1 MNHSIFSIMQTGNFF
16 LFFSVIV
23 LLQSSC
29 KNNTSSSGI
38 AAIISEYQIFQDTL
52 SGMQKEEW
60 TLETDSIR
68 SLKKEKYTEFI
79 ESLDKLDSASLTV
92 DELINKELLILEM
105 ENELNDI
112 EFGSYLLPL
121 NSEGGFLTG
130 IIYNL
135 QYAQTQS
142 AKDKEKYIQKLNAL
156 PDYLLK
162 HKNILKEGISQGK
175 TSPRIIT
182 QRCIDLVLPYNN
194 IDPDQNIFII
204 PCGEND
210 SLKNVVKAIVKEK
223 ILPSYKDFTEFL
235 RSEYLP
241 ASKVEPGVSQLK
253 GGKVFYEKK
262 TRYFTTLPMTPDEV
276 FAKGES
282 EVARIKDEMLDV
294 IATTGFKGDFVDFIA
309 FLRKDPQFYAK
320 TPRELL
326 YRATWLAKKMEGK
339 LPQYFN
345 TLPRMPFT
353 VEEVPAAI
361 APNYTGGRYS
371 EGSYETGKPGAYWV
385 NTYKLESRPL
395 YVLPALTLHEAVP
408 GHHLQIMLSRELKN
422 VPKFRQNLYISAFG
436 EGWGLYSEYLGIEA
450 GMYETPYEN
459 FGRLT
464 YEMWRACRLVI
475 DVGLHYKKWSRQQ
488 AIDFM
493 ASNTA
498 LSMHEVNTEIDRYI
512 GWPGQAVSYKIGEL
526 KIKELRKEAESSLGD
541 KFNLK
546 DFHDLVLGNG
556 SIMLSTLDRLV
567 KKWVNDVKTSGN
579 KK

>member
-1 MNHSIFSIMQTGNFF
+1 MTINNYLLLGIFSICILASCQRKK
-16 LFFSVIV
+16 SVDSYID
-23 LLQSSC
+23 
-29 KNNTSSSGI
+29 
-38 AAIISEYQIFQDTL
+38 EYQIFQDTL
-52 SGMQKEEW
+52 SNLQKEVW
-60 TLETDSIR
+60 ALENDSIR
-68 SLKKEKYTEFI
+68 YLKKEKYTELI
-79 ESLDKLDSASLTV
+79 HALSTLDSLSLTV
-92 DELINKELLILEM
+92 DDLINKELLLLEM

-112 EFGSYLLPL
+112 EFGTHLLPL

-142 AKDKEKYIQKLNAL
+142 AKDKENYIKKLNVL

-175 TSPRIIT
+175 TSPGIIT
-182 QRCIDLVLPYNN
+182 QRCIDLVLPYNS
-194 IDPDQNIFII
+194 IDPDQNIFIH
-204 PCGEND
+204 PCGDND
-210 SLKNVVKAIVKEK
+210 SLKNVVKSIVKEK
-223 ILPSYKDFTEFL
+223 IIPAYQDFTEFL
-235 RSEYLP
+235 QSEYLP
-241 ASKVEPGVSQLK
+241 ASKAEPGISQLK
-253 GGKVFYEKK
+253 GGADFYEKK
-262 TRYFTTLPMTPDEV
+262 TKYFTTLPMTPDEV

-282 EVARIKDEMLDV
+282 EVARIKSEMLNV
-294 IATTGFKGDFVDFIA
+294 IAASGFKGNFADFIA

-371 EGSYETGKPGAYWV
+371 EGSYETGKAGAYWV

-395 YVLPALTLHEAVP
+395 YVLPSLTLHEAVP

-422 VPKFRQNLYISAFG
+422 VPKFRENLYISAFG
-436 EGWGLYSEYLGIEA
+436 EGWGLYSEYLGIES
-450 GMYETPYEN
+450 GMYETAYEN

-464 YEMWRACRLVI
+464 YEMWRACRLVV
-475 DVGLHYKKWSRQQ
+475 DVGLHYKGWTRER
-488 AIDFM
+488 AVDFM

-512 GWPGQAVSYKIGEL
+512 GWPAQAVSYKIGEL
-526 KIKELRKEAESSLGD
+526 KIRELRKEAEKELGD
-541 KFNLK
+541 TFEIKE
-546 DFHDLVLGNG
+546 FHDLILSYG
-556 SIMLSTLDRLV
+556 SIKLSTLERIV
-567 KKWVNDVKTSGN
+567 KVWIMEKSQAKN
-579 KK
+579 KNQ

>member
-1 MNHSIFSIMQTGNFF
+1 MTINNYLLLGIFSIGILASCQRKK
-16 LFFSVIV
+16 SVDSYID
-23 LLQSSC
+23 
-29 KNNTSSSGI
+29 
-38 AAIISEYQIFQDTL
+38 EYQIFQDTL
-52 SGMQKEEW
+52 SNLQKEVW
-60 TLETDSIR
+60 ALENDSIR
-68 SLKKEKYTEFI
+68 YLKKEKYTELI
-79 ESLDKLDSASLTV
+79 HALSTLDSLSLTV
-92 DELINKELLILEM
+92 DDLINKELLMLEM

-112 EFGSYLLPL
+112 EFGTHLLPL

-142 AKDKEKYIQKLNAL
+142 AKDKENYIKKLNAL

-162 HKNILKEGISQGK
+162 HKNILKEGIRQGK
-175 TSPRIIT
+175 TSPGIIT
-182 QRCIDLVLPYNN
+182 QRCIDLVLPYNS
-194 IDPDQNIFII
+194 IDPDQNIFIH

-210 SLKNVVKAIVKEK
+210 SLKNVVKSIVKEK
-223 ILPSYKDFTEFL
+223 IIPAYQDFTEFL
-235 RSEYLP
+235 QSEYLP
-241 ASKVEPGVSQLK
+241 ASKAEPGISQLK
-253 GGKVFYEKK
+253 GGADFYEKK
-262 TRYFTTLPMTPDEV
+262 TKYFTTLPMTPDEV

-282 EVARIKDEMLDV
+282 EVARIKSEMLNV
-294 IATTGFKGDFVDFIA
+294 IAASGFKGNFADFIA

-371 EGSYETGKPGAYWV
+371 EGSYETGKAGAYWV

-395 YVLPALTLHEAVP
+395 YVLPSLTLHEAVP

-422 VPKFRQNLYISAFG
+422 VPKFRENLYISAFG
-436 EGWGLYSEYLGIEA
+436 EGWGLYSEYLGIES
-450 GMYETPYEN
+450 GMYETAYEN

-464 YEMWRACRLVI
+464 YEMWRACRLVV
-475 DVGLHYKKWSRQQ
+475 DVGLHYKGWTRER
-488 AIDFM
+488 AVDFM

-512 GWPGQAVSYKIGEL
+512 GWPAQAVSYKIGEL
-526 KIKELRKEAESSLGD
+526 KIRELRKEAEKELGD
-541 KFNLK
+541 TFEIKE
-546 DFHDLVLGNG
+546 FHDLILSYG
-556 SIMLSTLDRLV
+556 SIKLSTLERIV
-567 KKWVNDVKTSGN
+567 KVWIMEKSQAKN
-579 KK
+579 KNQ

>member
-1 MNHSIFSIMQTGNFF
+1 MQTGNFF

-241 ASKVEPGVSQLK
+241 ASKAEPGVSQLK

-282 EVARIKDEMLDV
+282 EVARIKDEMLEVKSD
-294 IATTGFKGDFVDFIA
+294 AGFSGSFESFLA
-309 FLRKDPQFYAK
+309 FLRNDPQFYAK

-526 KIKELRKEAESSLGD
+526 KIKELRKVAESSLGD

-546 DFHDLVLGNG
+546 DFHDLVLGDG

>member
-1 MNHSIFSIMQTGNFF
+1 MQTGKYLF
-16 LFFSVIV
+16 LIPMLI

-29 KNNTSSSGI
+29 KKDTASSGI
-38 AAIISEYQIFQDTL
+38 ATIIADYQIFQDTL
-52 SGMQKEEW
+52 SGIQKEDW
-60 TLETDSIR
+60 TLENDSIR
-68 SLKKEKYTEFI
+68 SLKKEKYTELI
-79 ESLDKLDSASLTV
+79 HALSKLDSASLSV
-92 DELINKELLILEM
+92 DDLINKELLMLEM

-112 EFGSYLLPL
+112 EFGTYLLPL

-135 QYAQTQS
+135 QYAQTHT

-175 TSPRIIT
+175 TSPGIIT
-182 QRCIDLVLPYNN
+182 QRCIDLVMPYHS
-194 IDPDQNIFII
+194 IDPDQNIFIH

-210 SLKNVVKAIVKEK
+210 SLKNVVKSIVKEK
-223 ILPSYKDFTEFL
+223 IIPAYKEFTKFL
-235 RSEYLP
+235 QSEYLP
-241 ASKVEPGVSQLK
+241 ASKAEPGISKLK
-253 GGKVFYEKK
+253 GGSDFYEKK
-262 TRYFTTLPMTPDEV
+262 IQYFTTLPMTPDEV

-294 IATTGFKGDFVDFIA
+294 ISASGFKGNFADFIA

-371 EGSYETGKPGAYWV
+371 EGSYETGKAGAYWV

-395 YVLPALTLHEAVP
+395 YVLPSLTLHESVP

-422 VPKFRQNLYISAFG
+422 IPKFRENLYISAFG
-436 EGWGLYSEYLGIEA
+436 EGWGLYSEYLGIES

-464 YEMWRACRLVI
+464 YEMWRACRLVV
-475 DVGLHYKKWSRQQ
+475 DVGLHYKGWTRAQ
-488 AIDFM
+488 AVDFM
-493 ASNTA
+493 AANTA

-512 GWPGQAVSYKIGEL
+512 GWPAQAVSYKIGEL
-526 KIKELRKEAESSLGD
+526 KIRALRKEAETSLGD
-541 KFNLK
+541 KFEIK
-546 DFHDLVLGNG
+546 TFHDLILSHG
-556 SIMLSTLDRLV
+556 SIKLSTLERII
-567 KKWVNDVKTSGN
+567 KAWIKEKSQPEN
-579 KK
+579 KNQ

>member
-1 MNHSIFSIMQTGNFF
+1 MTINNYLLLGIFSICILASCQRKK
-16 LFFSVIV
+16 SVDSYID
-23 LLQSSC
+23 
-29 KNNTSSSGI
+29 
-38 AAIISEYQIFQDTL
+38 EYQIFQDTL
-52 SGMQKEEW
+52 SNLQKVVW
-60 TLETDSIR
+60 ALENDSIR
-68 SLKKEKYTEFI
+68 YLKKEKYTELI
-79 ESLDKLDSASLTV
+79 HALSTLDSLSLTV
-92 DELINKELLILEM
+92 DDLINKELLLLEM

-112 EFGSYLLPL
+112 EFGTHLLPL

-142 AKDKEKYIQKLNAL
+142 AKDKENYIKKLNVL

-162 HKNILKEGISQGK
+162 HKNILKEGINQGK
-175 TSPRIIT
+175 TSPGIIT
-182 QRCIDLVLPYNN
+182 QRCIDLVLPYNS
-194 IDPDQNIFII
+194 IDPDQNICIH
-204 PCGEND
+204 PCGDND
-210 SLKNVVKAIVKEK
+210 SLKNVVKSIVKEK
-223 ILPSYKDFTEFL
+223 IIPAYQDFTEFL
-235 RSEYLP
+235 QSEYLP
-241 ASKVEPGVSQLK
+241 ASKAEPGISQLK
-253 GGKVFYEKK
+253 GGADFYEKK
-262 TRYFTTLPMTPDEV
+262 TKYFTTLPMTPDEV

-282 EVARIKDEMLDV
+282 EVARIKSEMLNV
-294 IATTGFKGDFVDFIA
+294 IAASGFKGNFADFIA

-371 EGSYETGKPGAYWV
+371 EGSYETGKAGAYWV

-395 YVLPALTLHEAVP
+395 YVLPSLTLHEAVP

-422 VPKFRQNLYISAFG
+422 VPKFRENLYISAFG
-436 EGWGLYSEYLGIEA
+436 EGWGLYSEYLGIES
-450 GMYETPYEN
+450 GMYETAYEN

-464 YEMWRACRLVI
+464 YEMWRACRLVV
-475 DVGLHYKKWSRQQ
+475 DVGLHYKGWTRER
-488 AIDFM
+488 AVDFM

-512 GWPGQAVSYKIGEL
+512 GWPAQAVSYKIGEL
-526 KIKELRKEAESSLGD
+526 KIRELRKEAEKELGD
-541 KFNLK
+541 TFEIKE
-546 DFHDLVLGNG
+546 FHDLILSYG
-556 SIMLSTLDRLV
+556 SIKLSTLERIV
-567 KKWVNDVKTSGN
+567 KVWIMEKSQAKN
-579 KK
+579 KNQ

>member
-241 ASKVEPGVSQLK
+241 ASKAEPGVSQLK

-282 EVARIKDEMLDV
+282 EVARIKDEMLEVKSD
-294 IATTGFKGDFVDFIA
+294 AGFSGSFESFLA
-309 FLRKDPQFYAK
+309 FLRNDPQFYAK

-526 KIKELRKEAESSLGD
+526 KIKELRKVAESSLGD

-546 DFHDLVLGNG
+546 DFHDLVLGDG

>member
-1 MNHSIFSIMQTGNFF
+1 MTINNYLLLGIFSIGILASCQRKK
-16 LFFSVIV
+16 SVDSYID
-23 LLQSSC
+23 
-29 KNNTSSSGI
+29 
-38 AAIISEYQIFQDTL
+38 EYQIFQDTL
-52 SGMQKEEW
+52 SNLQKEVW
-60 TLETDSIR
+60 ALENDSIR
-68 SLKKEKYTEFI
+68 YLKKEKYTELI
-79 ESLDKLDSASLTV
+79 HALSTLDSLSLTV
-92 DELINKELLILEM
+92 DDLINKELLMLEM

-112 EFGSYLLPL
+112 EFGTHLLPL

-142 AKDKEKYIQKLNAL
+142 AKDKENYIKKLNVL

-175 TSPRIIT
+175 TSPGIIT
-182 QRCIDLVLPYNN
+182 QRCIDLVLPYNS
-194 IDPDQNIFII
+194 IDPDQNIFIH
-204 PCGEND
+204 PCGDND
-210 SLKNVVKAIVKEK
+210 SLKNVVKSIVKEK
-223 ILPSYKDFTEFL
+223 IIPAYQDFTEFL
-235 RSEYLP
+235 QSEYLP
-241 ASKVEPGVSQLK
+241 ASKAEPGISQLK
-253 GGKVFYEKK
+253 GGADFYEKK

-282 EVARIKDEMLDV
+282 EVARIKSEMLNV
-294 IATTGFKGDFVDFIA
+294 IAASGFKGNFADFIA

-371 EGSYETGKPGAYWV
+371 EGSYETGKAGAYWV

-395 YVLPALTLHEAVP
+395 YVLPSLTLHEAVP

-422 VPKFRQNLYISAFG
+422 VPKFRENLYISAFG
-436 EGWGLYSEYLGIEA
+436 EGWGLYSEYLGIES
-450 GMYETPYEN
+450 GMYETAYEN

-464 YEMWRACRLVI
+464 YEMWRACRLVV
-475 DVGLHYKKWSRQQ
+475 DVGLHYKGWTRER
-488 AIDFM
+488 AVDFM

-512 GWPGQAVSYKIGEL
+512 GWPAQAVSYKIGEL
-526 KIKELRKEAESSLGD
+526 KIRELRKEAEKELGD
-541 KFNLK
+541 TFEIKE
-546 DFHDLVLGNG
+546 FHDLILSYG
-556 SIMLSTLDRLV
+556 SIKLSTLERIV
-567 KKWVNDVKTSGN
+567 KVWIMEKSQAKN
-579 KK
+579 KNQ

>member
-1 MNHSIFSIMQTGNFF
+1 MTINNYLLLGIFSICILASCQRKK
-16 LFFSVIV
+16 SVDSYID
-23 LLQSSC
+23 
-29 KNNTSSSGI
+29 
-38 AAIISEYQIFQDTL
+38 EYQIFQDTL
-52 SGMQKEEW
+52 SNLQKEVW
-60 TLETDSIR
+60 ALENDSIR
-68 SLKKEKYTEFI
+68 YLKKEKYTELI
-79 ESLDKLDSASLTV
+79 HALSTLDSLSLTV
-92 DELINKELLILEM
+92 DDLINKELLMLEM

-112 EFGSYLLPL
+112 EFGTHLLPL

-142 AKDKEKYIQKLNAL
+142 AKDKENYIKKLNVL

-175 TSPRIIT
+175 TSPGIIT
-182 QRCIDLVLPYNN
+182 QRCIDLVLPYNS
-194 IDPDQNIFII
+194 IDPDQNIFIH
-204 PCGEND
+204 PCGDND
-210 SLKNVVKAIVKEK
+210 SLKNVVKSIVKEK
-223 ILPSYKDFTEFL
+223 IIPAYQDFTEFL
-235 RSEYLP
+235 QSEYLP
-241 ASKVEPGVSQLK
+241 ASKAEPGISQLK
-253 GGKVFYEKK
+253 GGADFYEKK
-262 TRYFTTLPMTPDEV
+262 TKYFTTLPMTPDEV

-282 EVARIKDEMLDV
+282 EVARIKSEMLNV
-294 IATTGFKGDFVDFIA
+294 IAASGFKGNFADFIA

-371 EGSYETGKPGAYWV
+371 EGSYETGKAGAYWV

-395 YVLPALTLHEAVP
+395 YVLPSLTLHEAVP

-422 VPKFRQNLYISAFG
+422 VPKFRENLYISAFG
-436 EGWGLYSEYLGIEA
+436 EGWGLYSEYLGIES
-450 GMYETPYEN
+450 GMYETAYEN

-464 YEMWRACRLVI
+464 YEMWRACRLVV
-475 DVGLHYKKWSRQQ
+475 DVGLHYKGWTRER
-488 AIDFM
+488 AVDFM

-512 GWPGQAVSYKIGEL
+512 GWPAQAVSYKIGEL
-526 KIKELRKEAESSLGD
+526 KIRELRKEAEKELGD
-541 KFNLK
+541 TFEIKE
-546 DFHDLVLGNG
+546 FHDLILSYG
-556 SIMLSTLDRLV
+556 SIKLSTLERIV
-567 KKWVNDVKTSGN
+567 KVWIMEKSQAKN
-579 KK
+579 KNQ

>member
-1 MNHSIFSIMQTGNFF
+1 MNLLRFKWILIPSI
-16 LFFSVIV
+16 LFMLSCQKNKSVSDYVNIYQS
-23 LLQSSC
+23 LQDSL
-29 KNNTSSSGI
+29 
-38 AAIISEYQIFQDTL
+38 SEL
-52 SGMQKEEW
+52 QKPEW
-60 TLETDSIR
+60 SMETDSIR
-68 SLKKEKYTEFI
+68 NIKQMRYTAI
-79 ESLDKLDSASLTV
+79 VDGLSTLDDNILSKPD
-92 DELINKELLILEM
+92 LINKELLVLEL
-105 ENELNDI
+105 ENELNEI
-112 EFGSYLLPL
+112 QFGSHFMPL
-121 NSEGGFLTG
+121 NSEGGFLSG
-130 IIYNL
+130 IVFGI
-135 QYAQTQS
+135 QYS
-142 AKDKEKYIQKLNAL
+142 SVKNNEEKEKYIKKLKAL
-156 PDYLLK
+156 PEYLK
-162 HKNILKEGISQGK
+162 KQQHVMTEGINRGLI
-175 TSPRIIT
+175 SPAVIS
-182 QRCIDLVLPYNN
+182 QRCMDLTKPYLEIVNS
-194 IDPDQNIFII
+194 DNIFLQ
-204 PCGEND
+204 PCDDND
-210 SLKNVVKAIVKEK
+210 SLRSVVKLIVEKE
-223 ILPSYKDFTEFL
+223 IEPAYRTFYQFL
-235 RSEYLP
+235 KEEYLP
-241 ASKVEPGVSQLK
+241 VSKAEPGISELA
-253 GGKVFYEKK
+253 GGASYYENKIK
-262 TRYFTTLPMTPDEV
+262 YYTTLPMSPEEV
-276 FAKGES
+276 YTKGMS
-282 EVARIKDEMLDV
+282 EVERIKNEMLEVKSD
-294 IATTGFKGDFVDFIA
+294 AGFSGSFESFLA
-309 FLRKDPQFYAK
+309 FLRNDPQFYAK

-526 KIKELRKEAESSLGD
+526 KIKELRKVAESSLGD

-546 DFHDLVLGNG
+546 DFHDLVLGHG

>member
-1 MNHSIFSIMQTGNFF
+1 MTINNYLLLGIFSIGILASCQRKK
-16 LFFSVIV
+16 SVDSYID
-23 LLQSSC
+23 
-29 KNNTSSSGI
+29 
-38 AAIISEYQIFQDTL
+38 EYQIFQDTL
-52 SGMQKEEW
+52 SNLQKEVW
-60 TLETDSIR
+60 ALENDSIR
-68 SLKKEKYTEFI
+68 YLKKEKYTELI
-79 ESLDKLDSASLTV
+79 HALSTLDSLSLTV
-92 DELINKELLILEM
+92 DDLINKELLMLEM

-112 EFGSYLLPL
+112 EFGTHLLPL

-142 AKDKEKYIQKLNAL
+142 AKDKENYIKKLNVL

-175 TSPRIIT
+175 TSPGIIT
-182 QRCIDLVLPYNN
+182 QRCIDLVLPYNS
-194 IDPDQNIFII
+194 IDPDQNIFIH
-204 PCGEND
+204 PCGDND
-210 SLKNVVKAIVKEK
+210 SLKNVVKSIVKEK
-223 ILPSYKDFTEFL
+223 IIPAYQDFTEFL
-235 RSEYLP
+235 QSEYLP
-241 ASKVEPGVSQLK
+241 ASKAEPGISQLK
-253 GGKVFYEKK
+253 GGADFYEKK
-262 TRYFTTLPMTPDEV
+262 TKYFTTLPMTPDEV

-282 EVARIKDEMLDV
+282 EVARIKSEMLNV
-294 IATTGFKGDFVDFIA
+294 IAASGFKGNFADFIA

-371 EGSYETGKPGAYWV
+371 EGSYETGKAGAYWV

-395 YVLPALTLHEAVP
+395 YVLPSLTLHEAVP

-422 VPKFRQNLYISAFG
+422 VPKFRENLYISAFG
-436 EGWGLYSEYLGIEA
+436 EGWGLYSEYLGIES
-450 GMYETPYEN
+450 GMYETAYEN

-464 YEMWRACRLVI
+464 YEMWRACRLVV
-475 DVGLHYKKWSRQQ
+475 DVGLHYKGWTRER
-488 AIDFM
+488 AVDFM

-512 GWPGQAVSYKIGEL
+512 GWPAQAVSYKIGEL
-526 KIKELRKEAESSLGD
+526 KIRELRKEAEKELGD
-541 KFNLK
+541 TFEIKE
-546 DFHDLVLGNG
+546 FHDLILSYG
-556 SIMLSTLDRLV
+556 SIKLSTLERIV
-567 KKWVNDVKTSGN
+567 KVWIMEKSQAKN
-579 KK
+579 KNQ

>member
-1 MNHSIFSIMQTGNFF
+1 MTINNYLLLGIFSICILASCQRKK
-16 LFFSVIV
+16 SVD
-23 LLQSSC
+23 SY
-29 KNNTSSSGI
+29 I
-38 AAIISEYQIFQDTL
+38 AEYQIFQDTL
-52 SGMQKEEW
+52 SNLQKEIWAFEN
-60 TLETDSIR
+60 DSIR
-68 SLKKEKYTEFI
+68 YLKKEKYTELI
-79 ESLDKLDSASLTV
+79 HALSTLDSLSLTV
-92 DELINKELLILEM
+92 DDLINKELLLLEM

-112 EFGSYLLPL
+112 EFGTHLLPL

-142 AKDKEKYIQKLNAL
+142 AKDKENYIKKLNVL

-175 TSPRIIT
+175 TSPGIIT
-182 QRCIDLVLPYNN
+182 QRCIDLVLPYNS
-194 IDPDQNIFII
+194 IDPDQNIFIH
-204 PCGEND
+204 PCGDND
-210 SLKNVVKAIVKEK
+210 SLKNVVKSIVKEK
-223 ILPSYKDFTEFL
+223 IIPAYQDFTEFL
-235 RSEYLP
+235 QSEYLP
-241 ASKVEPGVSQLK
+241 ASKAEPGISQLK
-253 GGKVFYEKK
+253 GGADFYEKK
-262 TRYFTTLPMTPDEV
+262 TKYFTTLPMTPDEV

-282 EVARIKDEMLDV
+282 EVARIKSEMLNV
-294 IATTGFKGDFVDFIA
+294 IAASGFKGNFADFIA

-371 EGSYETGKPGAYWV
+371 EGSYETGKAGAYWV

-395 YVLPALTLHEAVP
+395 YVLPSLTLHEAVP

-422 VPKFRQNLYISAFG
+422 VPKFRENLYISAFG
-436 EGWGLYSEYLGIEA
+436 EGWGLYSEYLGIES
-450 GMYETPYEN
+450 GMYETAYEN

-464 YEMWRACRLVI
+464 YEMWRACRLVV
-475 DVGLHYKKWSRQQ
+475 DVGLHYKGWTRER
-488 AIDFM
+488 AVDFM

-512 GWPGQAVSYKIGEL
+512 GWPAQAVSYKIGEL
-526 KIKELRKEAESSLGD
+526 KIRELRKEAEKELGD
-541 KFNLK
+541 TFEIKE
-546 DFHDLVLGNG
+546 FHDLILSYG
-556 SIMLSTLDRLV
+556 SIKLSTLERIV
-567 KKWVNDVKTSGN
+567 KAWIIEKSQAKN
-579 KK
+579 KNQ

>member
-1 MNHSIFSIMQTGNFF
+1 MTINNYLLLGIFSICILASCQRKK
-16 LFFSVIV
+16 SVDSYID
-23 LLQSSC
+23 
-29 KNNTSSSGI
+29 
-38 AAIISEYQIFQDTL
+38 EYQIFQDTL
-52 SGMQKEEW
+52 SNLQKEVW
-60 TLETDSIR
+60 ALENDSIR
-68 SLKKEKYTEFI
+68 YLKKEKYTELI
-79 ESLDKLDSASLTV
+79 HALSTLDSLSLTV
-92 DELINKELLILEM
+92 DDLINKELLMLEM

-112 EFGSYLLPL
+112 EFGTHLLPL

-142 AKDKEKYIQKLNAL
+142 AKDKENYIKKLNVL

-175 TSPRIIT
+175 TSPGIIT
-182 QRCIDLVLPYNN
+182 QRCIDLVLPYNS
-194 IDPDQNIFII
+194 IDSDQNIFIH

-210 SLKNVVKAIVKEK
+210 SLKNVVKSIVKEK
-223 ILPSYKDFTEFL
+223 IIPAYQDFTEFL
-235 RSEYLP
+235 QSEYLP
-241 ASKVEPGVSQLK
+241 ASKAEPGISQLK
-253 GGKVFYEKK
+253 GGADFYEKK
-262 TRYFTTLPMTPDEV
+262 TKYFTTLPMTPDEV

-282 EVARIKDEMLDV
+282 EVARIKSEMLNV
-294 IATTGFKGDFVDFIA
+294 IAASGFKGNFADFIA

-371 EGSYETGKPGAYWV
+371 EGSYETGKAGAYWV

-395 YVLPALTLHEAVP
+395 YVLPSLTLHEAVP

-422 VPKFRQNLYISAFG
+422 VPKFRENLYISAFG
-436 EGWGLYSEYLGIEA
+436 EGWGLYSEYLGIES
-450 GMYETPYEN
+450 GMYETAYEN

-464 YEMWRACRLVI
+464 YEMWRACRLVV
-475 DVGLHYKKWSRQQ
+475 DVGLHYKGWTRER
-488 AIDFM
+488 AVDFM

-512 GWPGQAVSYKIGEL
+512 GWPAQAVSYKIGEL
-526 KIKELRKEAESSLGD
+526 KIRELRKEAEKELGD
-541 KFNLK
+541 TFEIKE
-546 DFHDLVLGNG
+546 FHDLILSYG
-556 SIMLSTLDRLV
+556 SIKLSTLERIV
-567 KKWVNDVKTSGN
+567 KVWIMEKSQAKN
-579 KK
+579 KNQ

>member
-1 MNHSIFSIMQTGNFF
+1 MTINNYLLLGIFSICILASCQRKK
-16 LFFSVIV
+16 SVDSYID
-23 LLQSSC
+23 
-29 KNNTSSSGI
+29 
-38 AAIISEYQIFQDTL
+38 EYQIFQDTL
-52 SGMQKEEW
+52 SNLQKEVW
-60 TLETDSIR
+60 ALENDSIR
-68 SLKKEKYTEFI
+68 SLKKEKYTELI
-79 ESLDKLDSASLTV
+79 HALSTLDSLSLTV
-92 DELINKELLILEM
+92 DDLINKELLMLEM

-112 EFGSYLLPL
+112 EFGTHLLPL

-142 AKDKEKYIQKLNAL
+142 AKDKENYIKKLNVL

-175 TSPRIIT
+175 TSPGIIT
-182 QRCIDLVLPYNN
+182 QRCIDLVLPYNS
-194 IDPDQNIFII
+194 IDPDQNIFIH
-204 PCGEND
+204 PCGDND
-210 SLKNVVKAIVKEK
+210 SLKNVVKSIVKEK
-223 ILPSYKDFTEFL
+223 IIPAYQDFTEFL
-235 RSEYLP
+235 QSEYLP
-241 ASKVEPGVSQLK
+241 ASKAEPGISQLK
-253 GGKVFYEKK
+253 GGADFYEKK

-282 EVARIKDEMLDV
+282 EVARIKSEMLNV
-294 IATTGFKGDFVDFIA
+294 IAASGFKGNFADFIA

-371 EGSYETGKPGAYWV
+371 EGSYETGKAGAYWV

-395 YVLPALTLHEAVP
+395 YVLPSLTLHEAVP

-422 VPKFRQNLYISAFG
+422 VPKFRENLYISAFG
-436 EGWGLYSEYLGIEA
+436 EGWGLYSEYLGIES
-450 GMYETPYEN
+450 GMYETAYEN

-464 YEMWRACRLVI
+464 YEMWRACRLVV
-475 DVGLHYKKWSRQQ
+475 DVGLHYKGWTRER
-488 AIDFM
+488 AVDFM

-512 GWPGQAVSYKIGEL
+512 GWPAQAVSYKIGEL
-526 KIKELRKEAESSLGD
+526 KIRELRKEAEKELGD
-541 KFNLK
+541 TFEIKE
-546 DFHDLVLGNG
+546 FHDLILSYG
-556 SIMLSTLDRLV
+556 SIKLSTLERIV
-567 KKWVNDVKTSGN
+567 KVWIMEKSQAKN
-579 KK
+579 KNQ

>member
-1 MNHSIFSIMQTGNFF
+1 MTINNYLLLGIFSICILASCQRKK
-16 LFFSVIV
+16 SVDSYID
-23 LLQSSC
+23 
-29 KNNTSSSGI
+29 
-38 AAIISEYQIFQDTL
+38 EYQIFQDTL
-52 SGMQKEEW
+52 SNLQKEVW
-60 TLETDSIR
+60 ALENDSIR
-68 SLKKEKYTEFI
+68 YLKKEKYTELI
-79 ESLDKLDSASLTV
+79 HALSTLDSLSLTV
-92 DELINKELLILEM
+92 DDLINKELLLLEM

-112 EFGSYLLPL
+112 EFGTHLLPL

-142 AKDKEKYIQKLNAL
+142 AKDKENYIKKLNVL

-175 TSPRIIT
+175 TSPGIIT
-182 QRCIDLVLPYNN
+182 QRCIDLVLPYNS
-194 IDPDQNIFII
+194 IDPDQNIFIH
-204 PCGEND
+204 PCGDND
-210 SLKNVVKAIVKEK
+210 SLKNVVKSIVKEK
-223 ILPSYKDFTEFL
+223 IIPAYQDFTEFL
-235 RSEYLP
+235 QSEYLP
-241 ASKVEPGVSQLK
+241 ASKAEPGISQLK
-253 GGKVFYEKK
+253 GGADFYEKK

-282 EVARIKDEMLDV
+282 EVARIKSEMLNV
-294 IATTGFKGDFVDFIA
+294 IAASGFKGNFADFIA

-371 EGSYETGKPGAYWV
+371 EGSYETGKAGAYWV

-395 YVLPALTLHEAVP
+395 YVLPSLTLHEAVP

-422 VPKFRQNLYISAFG
+422 VPKFRENLYISAFG
-436 EGWGLYSEYLGIEA
+436 EGWGLYSEYLGIES
-450 GMYETPYEN
+450 GMYETAYEN

-464 YEMWRACRLVI
+464 YEMWRACRLVV
-475 DVGLHYKKWSRQQ
+475 DVGLHYKGWTRER
-488 AIDFM
+488 AVDFM

-512 GWPGQAVSYKIGEL
+512 GWPAQAVSYKIGEL
-526 KIKELRKEAESSLGD
+526 KIRELRKEAEKELGD
-541 KFNLK
+541 TFEIKE
-546 DFHDLVLGNG
+546 FHDLILSYG
-556 SIMLSTLDRLV
+556 SIKLSTLERIV
-567 KKWVNDVKTSGN
+567 KVWIMEKSQAKN
-579 KK
+579 KNQ

>member
-1 MNHSIFSIMQTGNFF
+1 MQTGKLF
-16 LFFSVIV
+16 LFFSVIA

-52 SGMQKEEW
+52 SGIQKEEW

-112 EFGSYLLPL
+112 EFGNYLLPL

-135 QYAQTQS
+135 QYARTNT
-142 AKDKEKYIQKLNAL
+142 AKDKEDYIQKLKTL
-156 PDYLLK
+156 PDYILK
-162 HKNILKEGISQGK
+162 HKNILQEGINQGK

-182 QRCIDLVLPYNN
+182 QRCIDLVLPYNS
-194 IDPDQNIFII
+194 IDPDQNIFIF

-210 SLKNVVKAIVKEK
+210 SLKNIVKAIVKEK
-223 ILPSYKDFTEFL
+223 IIPSYKDFTEFL
-235 RSEYLP
+235 QSEYLP
-241 ASKVEPGVSQLK
+241 ASKAEPGVSQLK
-253 GGKVFYEKK
+253 GGKDFYEKK

-282 EVARIKDEMLDV
+282 EVARIKNEMLDV
-294 IATTGFKGDFVDFIA
+294 IAATGFKGEFGDFIA

-371 EGSYETGKPGAYWV
+371 EGSYETGKAGAYWV

-408 GHHLQIMLSRELKN
+408 GHHLQIMLSRELKD
-422 VPKFRQNLYISAFG
+422 VPEFRENLYISAFG
-436 EGWGLYSEYLGIEA
+436 EGWGLYSEYLGIES

-464 YEMWRACRLVI
+464 YEMWRACRLVV
-475 DVGLHYKKWSRQQ
+475 DVGLHYKGWTREQ
-488 AIDFM
+488 AVDFM

-512 GWPGQAVSYKIGEL
+512 GWPAQAVSYKIGEL
-526 KIKELRKEAESSLGD
+526 KIRELRKDAEKALGD
-541 KFNLK
+541 TFEIKA
-546 DFHDLVLGNG
+546 FHDLILSYG
-556 SIMLSTLDRLV
+556 SIKLSTLDRIV
-567 KKWVNDVKTSGN
+567 KAWIKEKAQPKN
-579 KK
+579 KNQ